1 MLNQQNDQDPREENI
16 SQKME
21 LKFFIYMVI
30 IFFALPLAIIQIPGV
45 EKIGDVIIS
54 PFMKIIESG
63 QQSWQNLI

>member
-1 MLNQQNDQDPREENI
+1 MQDQQNNKDHDGVNI
-16 SQKME
+16 SQKLE

-45 EKIGDVIIS
+45 EKVGEAIIS

-63 QQSWQNLI
+63 Q

>member
-1 MLNQQNDQDPREENI
+1 MLNQQNDQDQREENI
-16 SQKME
+16 SQKIE

-54 PFMKIIESG
+54 PIMKIIESG
-63 QQSWQNLI
+63 QQS